1 VTAPLELTEPALVR
15 RLHDVLDAASF
26 TSEKIGEALGTEGE
40 ILSRAADIPVHLRR
54 LARHGAFG
62 ALVRLFILDLDVPE
76 QEVAPAIAP
85 LATQDLVKLR
95 VAERRDGAVRPL
107 VRIVPHDELLITS
120 DVRLTAGESAP
131 ADHVPGVHRPSVTL
145 AHLTVRLPARSF
157 LDLGTGCGVEAL
169 LASVHAE
176 RVVATDVSARATS
189 FAAFNAQLNGVNNIE
204 FRVGSWF
211 EPIGDERFDVIAC
224 NPPYVI
230 SPASE
235 FIYRDSGLI
244 GDSVSEQ
251 VVRSIPGH
259 LAEGGFATIAI
270 SWIVDPETDA
280 SEPVR
285 RWLADSGCDAWL
297 LHYRTDEPLTTA
309 AGWNQ
314 TESGDPARYAE
325 HIDKWMAYYRELD
338 IRGIAYGSLVLR
350 RRQGANW
357 FRTDPLPPGRLR
369 PASDHILRIFA
380 AQDLLAASDDED
392 LLLGE
397 RIRVTAKATVEQRVR
412 FPGGSPR
419 IEEMSLT
426 LDEGVGFQAGL
437 DAKVLLLLTLLDGTR
452 TLREALVEAAKR
464 DGASDTERYVRAGLP
479 VARRLFELGFLERV

>member
-1 VTAPLELTEPALVR
+1 MTAPLELAEPVLVR
-15 RLHDVLDAASF
+15 RLHDVLVAASY

-54 LARHGAFG
+54 LERYGAFG

-76 QEVAPAIAP
+76 REVAPAIGP
-85 LATQDLVKLR
+85 LTTQDLVKLR
-95 VAERRDGAVRPL
+95 VAERRNGAVHPL

-145 AHLTVRLPARSF
+145 AHLTVRRPARSF

-169 LASVHAE
+169 LASAHAE
-176 RVVATDVSARATS
+176 RVIATDVSARATN

-235 FIYRDSGLI
+235 FIYRDSGLM

-285 RWLADSGCDAWL
+285 RWLANSGCDAWL

-325 HIDKWMAYYRELD
+325 QIDKWMAYYRELD

-350 RRQGANW
+350 RRHGANW

-369 PASDHILRIFA
+369 PASEHILRIFA
-380 AQDLLAASDDED
+380 AQDFLATSDEED
-392 LLLGE
+392 LLLRE
-397 RIRVTAKATVEQRVR
+397 RVRVTAKATVEQRVR

-426 LDEGVGFQAGL
+426 LDEGVGFEAGL
-437 DAKVLLLLTLLDGTR
+437 DPKVLLLLTHLDGER
-452 TLREALVEAAKR
+452 TLREALAEAAKR